1 MSWIVLEVSPL
12 AVFQIFHHDWFL
24 NCLILSVNVLCN
36 IFKKKI
42 LVDLV
47 FKRELINV
55 KVSNELNIYY
65 SEYLFTDIYSQINY
79 KKIDIVVYREN
90 SYYSVIN
97 MYSTFRIHISM
108 LRKIQYILI
117 VYDTLEKEIS
127 VKVFLSMVTCD
138 TYKFICI
145 SRNTLKSY

>member
-1 MSWIVLEVSPL
+1 M
-12 AVFQIFHHDWFL
+12 
-24 NCLILSVNVLCN
+24 
-36 IFKKKI
+36 
-42 LVDLV
+42 DLV

-108 LRKIQYILI
+108 LRKI
-117 VYDTLEKEIS
+117 
-127 VKVFLSMVTCD
+127 
-138 TYKFICI
+138 
-145 SRNTLKSY
+145 

>member
-1 MSWIVLEVSPL
+1 M
-12 AVFQIFHHDWFL
+12 DR
-24 NCLILSVNVLCN
+24 
-36 IFKKKI
+36 
-42 LVDLV
+42 V

-108 LRKIQYILI
+108 LRKI
-117 VYDTLEKEIS
+117 
-127 VKVFLSMVTCD
+127 
-138 TYKFICI
+138 
-145 SRNTLKSY
+145 

>member
-1 MSWIVLEVSPL
+1 MFFVIYS
-12 AVFQIFHHDWFL
+12 
-24 NCLILSVNVLCN
+24 
-36 IFKKKI
+36 KKKI

-65 SEYLFTDIYSQINY
+65 SEYLFTDIYSEINY

-97 MYSTFRIHISM
+97 LYSTFRIHISM
-108 LRKIQYILI
+108 LRKI
-117 VYDTLEKEIS
+117 
-127 VKVFLSMVTCD
+127 
-138 TYKFICI
+138 
-145 SRNTLKSY
+145 

>member
-1 MSWIVLEVSPL
+1 M
-12 AVFQIFHHDWFL
+12 
-24 NCLILSVNVLCN
+24 
-36 IFKKKI
+36 
-42 LVDLV
+42 DLV

-97 MYSTFRIHISM
+97 MYSTVRIHISM
-108 LRKIQYILI
+108 LRKI
-117 VYDTLEKEIS
+117 
-127 VKVFLSMVTCD
+127 
-138 TYKFICI
+138 
-145 SRNTLKSY
+145 

>member
-1 MSWIVLEVSPL
+1 M
-12 AVFQIFHHDWFL
+12 
-24 NCLILSVNVLCN
+24 
-36 IFKKKI
+36 
-42 LVDLV
+42 DLV

-65 SEYLFTDIYSQINY
+65 SEYLFTDIYSQISY

-108 LRKIQYILI
+108 LRKI
-117 VYDTLEKEIS
+117 
-127 VKVFLSMVTCD
+127 
-138 TYKFICI
+138 
-145 SRNTLKSY
+145 

>member
-1 MSWIVLEVSPL
+1 M
-12 AVFQIFHHDWFL
+12 
-24 NCLILSVNVLCN
+24 
-36 IFKKKI
+36 
-42 LVDLV
+42 DLV

-65 SEYLFTDIYSQINY
+65 SVYLFTDIYSQINY

-108 LRKIQYILI
+108 LRKI
-117 VYDTLEKEIS
+117 
-127 VKVFLSMVTCD
+127 
-138 TYKFICI
+138 
-145 SRNTLKSY
+145 